1 MFGEKKLKK
10 RIEFL
15 NQTTYNFLGNMKYG
29 GFAMQKKPIT
39 TETYIVLGLFVLIFT
54 VFSFEMGV
62 ANFLSTMIKTG
73 YYLLVEVAFWIMG
86 VAVLTGAMAGI
97 FSEFGVIA
105 LFNKL
110 LGPIVRVIYRLPGV
124 AGIGAA
130 SAYLSDNPA
139 VISLY
144 KEKEFRKQFKPYQIP
159 VLVNLGTSFGMGLVI
174 AITFMSLGAVEG
186 LTYQGQ
192 PISNFQN
199 EIFLAT
205 GLGVLASV
213 VGSIVSVRLLTH
225 YAKQFFNVPKDDH
238 PIKTIEGIER
248 HRETREGTFVNRFLE
263 SALDGGKNGV
273 DIGLQIIPGI
283 LIISTFIIMLTN
295 QMPSGGYT
303 GSALEGIGYLPAIGE
318 HLMFIFRPLFGFT
331 NPEAIA
337 FPLTS
342 LGSAGAALGFVE
354 EFLGQG
360 YITIKDIAVFTA
372 IGTTWS
378 GYLSTHVGMMDALNA
393 RPLTSKA
400 IIAHTVGG
408 VVSGVVANYLFIFV
422 TMFI

>member
-159 VLVNLGTSFGMGLVI
+159 VL
-174 AITFMSLGAVEG
+174 
-186 LTYQGQ
+186 
-192 PISNFQN
+192 
-199 EIFLAT
+199 
-205 GLGVLASV
+205 
-213 VGSIVSVRLLTH
+213 
-225 YAKQFFNVPKDDH
+225 D
-238 PIKTIEGIER
+238 
-248 HRETREGTFVNRFLE
+248 
-263 SALDGGKNGV
+263 
-273 DIGLQIIPGI
+273 
-283 LIISTFIIMLTN
+283 
-295 QMPSGGYT
+295 
-303 GSALEGIGYLPAIGE
+303 
-318 HLMFIFRPLFGFT
+318 
-331 NPEAIA
+331 
-337 FPLTS
+337 
-342 LGSAGAALGFVE
+342 
-354 EFLGQG
+354 
-360 YITIKDIAVFTA
+360 
-372 IGTTWS
+372 
-378 GYLSTHVGMMDALNA
+378 
-393 RPLTSKA
+393 KA
-400 IIAHTVGG
+400 
-408 VVSGVVANYLFIFV
+408 
-422 TMFI
+422 